1 MLLPINGRKR
11 RSLLRIQAPQK
22 VIIVNGQWAS
32 ILLTP
37 LGRCKAHS
45 STQDVWNLWL
55 FLKVEYSCTKYEY
68 LDKIYIHIQ
77 NRVSRLLELLQY
89 NYYRDE
95 AEDWMNE
102 LIDLSQKT
110 NLFFQHG
117 GSRYWKLLAIMFIVD
132 HKSRALISSKVI
144 MEVNLAT
151 PCLLRLFL
159 GC

>member
-1 MLLPINGRKR
+1 
-11 RSLLRIQAPQK
+11 
-22 VIIVNGQWAS
+22 
-32 ILLTP
+32 
-37 LGRCKAHS
+37 
-45 STQDVWNLWL
+45 
-55 FLKVEYSCTKYEY
+55 
-68 LDKIYIHIQ
+68 
-77 NRVSRLLELLQY
+77 LELLQY